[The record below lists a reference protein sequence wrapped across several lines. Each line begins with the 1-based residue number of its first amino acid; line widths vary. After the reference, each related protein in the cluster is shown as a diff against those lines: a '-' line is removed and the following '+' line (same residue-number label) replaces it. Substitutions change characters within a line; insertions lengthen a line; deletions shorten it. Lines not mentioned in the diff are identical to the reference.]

1 MMAILRKIKQTL
13 VAVSVLLSLLTK
25 SSGLVGVRSDIAQTS
40 PHMFFVAAVPL
51 TLQMQHSVHSNP
63 FSPQPAEPREEK
75 NAIIVGA
82 SVGGLSAALAL
93 QRAGFDV
100 QVFEKAK
107 KLRPAGAAFGIFEN
121 GRAALQAISP
131 FALERLDQTCV
142 DQVKLTVRDMLNKQI
157 QVTKS
162 PTSQLVSFWKL
173 QESLLKGLP
182 PTCLHLDH
190 LFQGFEIDE
199 SAGRIRARFY
209 RANGE
214 TTAEADLLIGADGI
228 NSAVRKAM
236 IGNVAQRYHGKII
249 YRAPV
254 EISRVGPRLMPE
266 TGEAVRWVADDP
278 AHLLTWQQI
287 APDWLAFTGT
297 RKSATGDVPMD
308 SISQR
313 RATKEAFAQF
323 PGTVQEIMKL
333 PEPEAIYVAPVKD
346 LDFCETW
353 TDGRVAILGDAAH
366 AMTPAL
372 GMGANMALE
381 DAAELLH
388 FLGDRS
394 MPLDRALSRWEV
406 SRRTRVQR
414 VHARSRQRTEENNKS
429 NFMLNNPSA
438 DLMDFMA
445 EVRRYRPPSG

>member
-1 MMAILRKIKQTL
+1 
-13 VAVSVLLSLLTK
+13 
-25 SSGLVGVRSDIAQTS
+25 
-40 PHMFFVAAVPL
+40 
-51 TLQMQHSVHSNP
+51 
-63 FSPQPAEPREEK
+63 
-75 NAIIVGA
+75 
-82 SVGGLSAALAL
+82 
-93 QRAGFDV
+93 
-100 QVFEKAK
+100 
-107 KLRPAGAAFGIFEN
+107 
-121 GRAALQAISP
+121 
-131 FALERLDQTCV
+131 
-142 DQVKLTVRDMLNKQI
+142 
-157 QVTKS
+157 
-162 PTSQLVSFWKL
+162 
-173 QESLLKGLP
+173 
-182 PTCLHLDH
+182 
-190 LFQGFEIDE
+190 
-199 SAGRIRARFY
+199 
-209 RANGE
+209 
-214 TTAEADLLIGADGI
+214 
-228 NSAVRKAM
+228 
-236 IGNVAQRYHGKII
+236 
-249 YRAPV
+249 
-254 EISRVGPRLMPE
+254 MPE

-333 PEPEAIYVAPVKD
+333 TEPEAIYVAPVKD